1 MRIVRFFRL
10 VLTALLILC
19 AFSSDAQPKSDAQK
33 VTPQT
38 ARKKEAEALEKKQGE
53 YQSRKD
59 HHLEAQDKAT
69 RKRMKKNLRKAR
81 KQSWGKNVPWYR
93 RWFRRE

>member
-1 MRIVRFFRL
+1 MKTFRFWSFL
-10 VLTALLILC
+10 LLSVLLTM
-19 AFSSDAQPKSDAQK
+19 SVDVVAQPKSDAQK

-38 ARKKEAEALEKKQGE
+38 ARKKESDALEKKQGE

-59 HHLEAQDKAT
+59 HHLESQDKAT

-81 KQSWGKNVPWYR
+81 RQSWGKNVPWYK
-93 RWFRRE
+93 RWFRRQ